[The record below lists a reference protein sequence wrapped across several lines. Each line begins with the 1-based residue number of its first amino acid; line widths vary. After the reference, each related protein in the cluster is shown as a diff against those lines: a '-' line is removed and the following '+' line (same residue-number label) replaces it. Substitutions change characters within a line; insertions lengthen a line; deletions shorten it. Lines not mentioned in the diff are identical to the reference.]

1 MKILVTGAAGF
12 IGMHTSLQLLSRGDS
27 VVGIDNLNQYYDPTL
42 KRDRLKQLEPH
53 ENFQFHKIDIADQ
66 KAIEDIFM
74 QYQFDCVINLAA
86 QAGVRYSVT
95 NPHDYAQSNLVG
107 FLNIL
112 EACRHSKIK
121 HLLYASSSS
130 VYGGNRKLPYAESDP
145 VNHPISFYAATKR
158 ANELMA
164 HSYSHLYQLP
174 TTGLRFFTAYGPWGR
189 PDQSLFLFVSA
200 ALKNEPIQ
208 IFNNGNMVRDF
219 TYIDDIVEGIIK
231 ALDKIP
237 AASTETNS
245 ANPCKS
251 KAPFRIYNI
260 GNGKKENLLDFINE
274 IERTLEIKIQKHFMP
289 MQLGDIQETLADGT
303 LSLANLDHK
312 SATNVSDGIRNF
324 VSWYKSYYT
333 LAN

>member
-12 IGMHTSLQLLSRGDS
+12 IGMHTSLQLLKRGDT

-66 KAIEDIFM
+66 KVIENIFL

-95 NPHDYAQSNLVG
+95 NPHDYVQSNLVG

-112 EACRHSKIK
+112 EGCRHSKIK

-130 VYGGNRKLPYAESDP
+130 VYGGNSKLPYAESDP
-145 VNHPISFYAATKR
+145 VNHPVSFYAATKR

-189 PDQSLFLFVSA
+189 PDQSLFLFVSV
-200 ALKNEPIQ
+200 ALKNKPIQ
-208 IFNNGNMVRDF
+208 LFNNGNMFRDF

-237 AASTETNS
+237 TVGAEINS
-245 ANPCKS
+245 AIPCKS
-251 KAPFRIYNI
+251 NAPFRIYNI

-274 IERTLEIKIQKHFMP
+274 IERALEIKIQKQFMP
-289 MQLGDIQETLADGT
+289 MQLGDIQESLADGT
-303 LSLANLDHK
+303 FSSENLHHK
-312 SATNVSDGIRNF
+312 SVTNISDGIRNF

>member
-12 IGMHTSLQLLSRGDS
+12 IGMHTSLQLLRRGDS
-27 VVGIDNLNQYYDPTL
+27 VIGIDNLNQYYDPTL
-42 KRDRLKQLEPH
+42 KRDRLKQLETND
-53 ENFQFHKIDIADQ
+53 NFQFHKIDIVDQ
-66 KAIEDIFM
+66 KAIEDIFA
-74 QYQFDCVINLAA
+74 QNQFDCVINLAA

-145 VNHPISFYAATKR
+145 VNHPVSFYAATKR

-189 PDQSLFLFVSA
+189 PDQSLFLFVNA
-200 ALKNEPIQ
+200 ALNNEPIQ

-219 TYIDDIVEGIIK
+219 TYINDIVEGIIK
-231 ALDKIP
+231 ALEKIP
-237 AASTETNS
+237 SANIEINS
-245 ANPCKS
+245 ANPS
-251 KAPFRIYNI
+251 ESTAPFRIYNI

-274 IERTLEIKIQKHFMP
+274 IEQSVGIKIEKQFMP

-303 LSLANLDHK
+303 LALEILNHK
-312 SATNVSDGIRNF
+312 SSTSIREGIKKF
-324 VSWYKSYYT
+324 VDWYKSYYCK
-333 LAN
+333 